1 MIDDFIFPHCLEHDI
16 KRRKEKGREKEWK
29 FVPLVEKRTPCV

>member
-1 MIDDFIFPHCLEHDI
+1 MIDDFILPCYLEHDT
-16 KRRKEKGREKEWK
+16 KRRKKEGREKEWK